1 MTKIEIILSIA
12 DLKKVLLPGDS
23 YCFYLR
29 IKFFDWEPFITQTKN
44 LLYEEASFCFETYG
58 KAFTVEVWDYDE
70 EKKVGEIKLK
80 NLNSETVYSHSF
92 KRANITT
99 KVRTLKRNIAG
110 CC

>member
-1 MTKIEIILSIA
+1 MTKIEIILSIT

-44 LLYEEASFCFETYG
+44 LLYEEVSFCFETYG
-58 KAFTVEVWDYDE
+58 KAFAIEVWDYDE

-80 NLNSETVYSHSF
+80 NLSPETVYSHSF
-92 KRANITT
+92 KRTNITT
-99 KVRTLKRNIAG
+99 KVRTLKRKIAEG
-110 CC
+110 C